1 MSADTQ
7 AGLLVLVVGPSGAGK
22 DTLID
27 GARAHPGCAQRF
39 HFARRVITRPAGAA
53 GEDHDSLSEAAF
65 AEREAQ
71 GGFLITWRAHGLS
84 YGLPAT
90 LGDALRAGRHVLANG
105 SRAAV
110 AELARRVPYL
120 VVLEVT
126 ASREVLAQRI
136 AARGRESHEQVLQRL
151 ARSTDALP
159 ESVHSLRVDN
169 DGPLAEGVLQM
180 VDVLLALRAP
190 MTVRLLPLSGPEP
203 VCVMHADDVADA
215 GRIELGPCVGGRGQR
230 LQVRAL
236 RCADSAWAQPGQVG
250 LDARS
255 AERLGATEGAL
266 LWVRALPPPRERGLL
281 RKKIGGQAL
290 TEPEYLRLLREVVD
304 GRYERDELAA
314 FLVSATQHLSDE
326 EVLALARARAGLAP
340 ALRWD
345 ESMVVDKHAI
355 GGVPG
360 SRITLI
366 VVPIVAAYGLAMPK
380 TSSRAITSAAGTA
393 DAMETLARVDLTPA
407 EVRACVRAARACI
420 AWNGRLNHSVLDDVM
435 NAITRPLG
443 LDSARW
449 AVASILSKKKA
460 AGATHVVVDLPWG
473 PQTKLPTEAA
483 AMELARLFEH
493 TGQALGLFVRALI
506 TDGRH
511 PIGRGVG
518 PALEVRDVQAVLG
531 GHADAPADLRA
542 KALLFASHI
551 LAWAPA
557 VGSLEEGRRLAQQL
571 LDSGAARSA
580 FEAMLDAQ
588 GRRADPVLPGRFTHD
603 VLAPHEGRVEGI
615 DGWAVAELARAAGAP
630 ADLGAGVDLL
640 CATGQSL
647 VCGQPLLRIHAS
659 TAQGRAAAQRVADSL
674 WSSRPAVRMAREELH
689 PAEVCR

>member
-1 MSADTQ
+1 MSVDTP
-7 AGLLVLVVGPSGAGK
+7 AGLMVLVVGPSGAGK

-27 GARAHPGCAQRF
+27 GARAHPICGQRF
-39 HFARRVITRPAGAA
+39 HFARRVITRPAGAP

-71 GGFLITWRAHGLS
+71 GGFLISWRAHGLS
-84 YGLPAT
+84 YGLPAA
-90 LGDALRAGRHVLANG
+90 LGDELRAGRHVLANG
-105 SRAAV
+105 SRSVV
-110 AELARRVPYL
+110 AELARRVPHL

-151 ARSTDALP
+151 ARSTEALP
-159 ESVHSLRVDN
+159 EAVHSLRIDN
-169 DGPLAEGVLQM
+169 DGTPAEAVLQM
-180 VDVLLALRAP
+180 VDVLLALRP
-190 MTVRLLPLSGPEP
+190 PITLRLLPVTGPEP
-203 VCVMHADDVADA
+203 VCVVHPDDFPDG
-215 GRIELGPCVGGRGQR
+215 GRLELAPCVGARGQR
-230 LQVRAL
+230 LQVKAL
-236 RCADSAWAQPGQVG
+236 LSADNAWALPGQIG

-255 AERLGATEGAL
+255 AQQLGATAGAA
-266 LWVRALPPPRERGLL
+266 LWVRALPPARERGLL

-304 GRYERDELAA
+304 GRFERAELAA
-314 FLVSATQHLSDE
+314 FLVSATQRLSDD
-326 EVLALARARAGLAP
+326 EVLALARARAALVP

-345 ESMVVDKHAI
+345 DETMVVDKHAI

-366 VVPIVAAYGLAMPK
+366 VVPIVAAFGLAMPK

-407 EVRACVRAARACI
+407 EVLGCVRKARACI

-460 AGATHVVVDLPWG
+460 AGSTHVVVDLPWG

-483 AMELARLFEH
+483 ALELARLFEH
-493 TGQALGLFVRALI
+493 TGHALGLYVRALP
-506 TDGRH
+506 TDGSR

-518 PALEVRDVQAVLG
+518 PALEVRDVQAVLR

-557 VGSLEEGRRLAQQL
+557 VGSIEQGMRLAQEL
-571 LDSGAARSA
+571 LDSGAALAA
-580 FEAMLDAQ
+580 FEAMVDAQ
-588 GRRADPVLPGRFTHD
+588 GRRPDPVLPGRFTCD
-603 VLAPHEGRVEGI
+603 VLAPHDGRVEGI
-615 DGWAVAELARAAGAP
+615 DGWAVAELARSAGAP
-630 ADLGAGVDLL
+630 ADLGAGVDVL
-640 CATGQSL
+640 CATGQAL
-647 VCGQPLLRIHAS
+647 VCGQPMLRIHAS
-659 TAQGRAAAQRVADSL
+659 TAQGRDAAQRLADSL
-674 WSSRPAVRMAREELH
+674 CLSRPAVRLAHE
-689 PAEVCR
+689 EVCLSR